1 MNPIPLKHSR
11 RRIEIARDDA
21 GVPHVQ
27 AGSWREALYALG
39 YLHALDRP
47 TQVLFGRVM
56 ASGQAAEQIANK
68 PELVETDRFFR
79 RAGLYQHLDREVGR
93 LDDRTFADLTAYCEG
108 VNDGLKQ
115 SGRSLPMW
123 ATRFRPQPW
132 DQKAVLLL
140 GNMLSFA
147 GLAVGQQQSE
157 RLLLELIQVGIDDA
171 KLREL
176 FAPRLDGVDFE
187 LLRKIKLAH
196 QLSDEALELIADLP
210 RLIGSNAWAVAPSRS
225 ATGGALLAS
234 DPHLEVNRL
243 PAIWYE
249 AVLRFGDRFVMG
261 ATLPGCPLFAV
272 GRTERLS
279 WGVTYMKGDA
289 TDYFIE
295 DCRPGGATGWQ
306 YRRGDAWHD
315 FALRQ
320 EIIARKKAAPDSLR
334 IYHNEVGTL
343 EVDPEATGPGYYLS
357 SAWVGHGEGAGR
369 AIGVWLDVIDAPSA
383 PAAMDIV
390 RELSA
395 PTLCWIFADAAGNIG
410 LQGSGWV
417 PKRRAGNTGL
427 TPVAAWDEKNHWRG
441 WLESHHLPRELNP
454 ARGFVAAANED
465 INQPGGP
472 LITTMPLPDYR
483 KRRISER
490 LAEMPAATVA
500 DMQTLQYDVTSV
512 QARELLQIFLPHLPE
527 GPLKSRLAAWD
538 LRYAPESI
546 EPTLFAG
553 LYRNVLLEIFGFE
566 HGIGWRRML
575 YLCTRF
581 GFSIMV
587 LTAIDRL
594 LVKEHSAWWTD
605 RNKGDLI
612 RRAAERTAREKQQ
625 PWSKTNA
632 FRFTNRFFPNR
643 VGRVLG
649 FNTGELPMPGCHAT
663 PFQGHLLRTASRE
676 STFAPSYHFVTDM
689 STAEAWTNLPGGPT
703 ESRFSQWYK
712 SDIPLWRSARYK
724 RLTSEMQ
731 NEK

>member
-1 MNPIPLKHSR
+1 MKPIPLKHAR
-11 RRIEIARDDA
+11 RRFDVARDDA
-21 GVPHVQ
+21 GVPHVS
-27 AGSWREALYALG
+27 AASWREALYALG

-47 TQVLFGRVM
+47 TQILFARVV
-56 ASGQAAEQIANK
+56 ASGRAAERIADK

-79 RAGLYQHLDREVGR
+79 RAGLYLHLDREVSR
-93 LDDRTFADLTAYCEG
+93 LDDRTFGDLTAYCEG

-123 ATRFRPQPW
+123 ATRFHPEPW
-132 DQKAVLLL
+132 DQRAVLLL

-157 RLLLELIQVGIDDA
+157 RLLLELIQLGIEDA

-187 LLRKIKLAH
+187 LLRQIKLAY
-196 QLSDEALELIADLP
+196 QLSDEALALIADLP
-210 RLIGSNAWAVAPSRS
+210 RLVGSNAWAVAPSRS

-249 AVLRFGDRFVMG
+249 AVLRFGDRYVMG

-272 GRTERLS
+272 ARTERVA

-306 YRRGDAWHD
+306 YRRGSAWHD
-315 FALRQ
+315 FSLRQ
-320 EIIARKKAAPDSLR
+320 ETIVRKNAPPDVLR
-334 IYHNEVGTL
+334 IYHNDVGTL
-343 EVDPEATGPGYYLS
+343 ETDPESLGPGYYLS

-369 AIGVWLDVIDAPSA
+369 AIGIWLDVIDAA
-383 PAAMDIV
+383 DVPAAMNVV
-390 RELSA
+390 RELSS
-395 PTLCWIFADAAGNIG
+395 PTLCWVFADRAGNIG

-417 PKRRAGNTGL
+417 PKRRAGVTGL
-427 TPVAAWDEKNHWRG
+427 TPVPAWDERNHWRG
-441 WLESHHLPRELNP
+441 WLESDKLPRELNP
-454 ARGFVAAANED
+454 PRGFVATANED

-472 LITTMPLPDYR
+472 LIVTMPLPDYR
-483 KRRISER
+483 KRRIVER
-490 LAEMPAATVA
+490 LAELPAATVA
-500 DMQTLQYDVTSV
+500 DMQTLQYDVASV
-512 QARELLQIFLPHLPE
+512 QARELLAVFLPHLAD
-527 GPLKSRLAAWD
+527 GLLKDRLAAWD

-553 LYRNVLLEIFGFE
+553 LYRNVLLEVFGHE
-566 HGIGWRRML
+566 QGIGWRRML

-581 GFSIMV
+581 GFSTMV
-587 LTAIDRL
+587 LSAIDRL
-594 LVKEHSAWWTD
+594 LLKEHSRWWAD
-605 RNKGDLI
+605 RDKGELI
-612 RRAAERTAREKQQ
+612 RRAADRLAREKQQ

-632 FRFTNRFFPNR
+632 FRFTNRFFNNR

-663 PFQGHLLRTASRE
+663 PFQGHLLRTATRE
-676 STFAPSYHFVTDM
+676 STFAPSYHFVADM
-689 STAEAWTNLPGGPT
+689 TTNEAWTNLPGGPT
-703 ESRFSQWYK
+703 ESRFSPWYK
-712 SDIPLWRSARYK
+712 SDIVRWRNGQYK
-724 RLTSEMQ
+724 RLAADATQ
-731 NEK
+731 